1 MYCVTNLMDNIA
13 ERERKVNGLGLT
25 FAALK
30 KWLNI
35 NIC

>member
-1 MYCVTNLMDNIA
+1 MYCLTDLMDNIG
-13 ERERKVNGLGLT
+13 EWEMKVNRLGLT